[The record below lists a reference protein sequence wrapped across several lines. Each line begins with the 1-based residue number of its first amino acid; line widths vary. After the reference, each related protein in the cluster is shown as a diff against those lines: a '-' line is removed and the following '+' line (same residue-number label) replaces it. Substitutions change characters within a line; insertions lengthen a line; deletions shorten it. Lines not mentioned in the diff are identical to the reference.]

1 MSSNLSNTLHKIR
14 EYTKQHLELSK
25 SHHFLFNCPINKN
38 HEYADVIVIGLNPGE
53 SQTDLSFITKD
64 ITEETN
70 EFDFQ
75 DKIGRS
81 KASIK
86 WYKTCEQMLPN
97 SKIFLSE
104 FFFWSS
110 KDIKESFLEKF
121 GYSFKQS
128 PHFEFCRECNKE
140 LIDFHKPKLIVAPG
154 ASFAT
159 FFSKIYEMQHI
170 KTIKSDGFRNGKK
183 ITQQIIQHYEW
194 NGIPFIFT
202 KHWSGARISNAE
214 KEKIIQY
221 LGLFI

>member
-14 EYTKQHLELSK
+14 DYTKQHLELSK
-25 SHHFLFNCPINKN
+25 SHHFLFNCSINKN

-53 SQTDLSFITKD
+53 SQTDLSFITED

-75 DKIGRS
+75 DEIGRS

-170 KTIKSDGFRNGKK
+170 KTIKSDGYRKGKK

-194 NGIPFIFT
+194 NEIPFIFT

-221 LGLFI
+221 LGVFI